1 MNKSR
6 GQEVEGKILYYG
18 LVDWWFSVFTD
29 AEREYIDNRF
39 QPMNQPTHSLTKRK
53 YETNDGER
61 IDAAAFLN
69 SLATWFRDKS
79 DASILKRIHEKI
91 VALGEEKPIS
101 GPGYIDGRH
110 FVTFVND
117 VKDFKKLGNLYDA
130 ERLLLKLVVA
140 MEKACKMNNEGVAPW
155 YYQEL
160 AKIYRKKKEY
170 QKEVTILKRFSHQKH
185 GRGVGP
191 KKLLE
196 RLEKARVL
204 VEKSPKKSG

>member
-1 MNKSR
+1 MNKLR
-6 GQEVEGKILYYG
+6 GQEVEGKILYYE
-18 LVDWWFSVFTD
+18 LVDWWFSVFTE

-39 QPMNQPTHSLTKRK
+39 QPMNQPPNTLTKRK
-53 YETNDGER
+53 YVKFDGEI
-61 IDAAAFLN
+61 IDAASFLN

-79 DASILKRIHEKI
+79 DVSILRRIQEKI
-91 VALGEEKPIS
+91 DELGEEKPIS
-101 GPGYIDGRH
+101 GPGYVNGRH

-117 VKDFKKLGNLYDA
+117 VKELKKLGNLDEA

-140 MEKACKMNNEGVAPW
+140 MENVCKKNNDGVAPW
-155 YYQEL
+155 YYNEL

-170 QKEVTILKRFSHQKH
+170 QKEVTILKRFSNKKH

-196 RLEKARVL
+196 RLEKARIL
-204 VEKSPKKSG
+204 AENFRKENE

>member
-53 YETNDGER
+53 YVTNDGER

-101 GPGYIDGRH
+101 GPGYVDGRH

-117 VKDFKKLGNLYDA
+117 VKELKKLGNLDEA

-155 YYQEL
+155 YYHEL

-185 GRGVGP
+185 ARGVGP

-204 VEKSPKKSG
+204 AEKSRKKSG

>member
-18 LVDWWFSVFTD
+18 LVDWWFSVFSD

-39 QPMNQPTHSLTKRK
+39 QPMNQPTHSLTKRR
-53 YETNDGER
+53 YVTNDGER
-61 IDAAAFLN
+61 IDAAVFLN

-101 GPGYIDGRH
+101 GPGYVDGRH

-117 VKDFKKLGNLYDA
+117 VKELKKLGNLDEA

-140 MEKACKMNNEGVAPW
+140 MEKACKINDEGVAPW
-155 YYQEL
+155 YYHEL

-185 GRGVGP
+185 ARGVGP

-204 VEKSPKKSG
+204 AEKSRKKIG